1 MNSEVL
7 RLLYTSAF
15 NDIESARHCQ
25 ISISQKEMEI
35 NMININS
42 RYSSYDNTYLNSIKK
57 QNLEMDIRNLK
68 NNRDSRINS
77 AIRYA
82 LTIAEDEIQGN
93 ISLSVAAIVL
103 GTISSFISTVK
114 DSFNIS
120 IVNRSNLSIISS
132 KLLFSG
138 LDMFQLKN
146 AIERLRS
153 VCKVI

>member
-68 NNRDSRINS
+68 NNR
-77 AIRYA
+77 
-82 LTIAEDEIQGN
+82 
-93 ISLSVAAIVL
+93 
-103 GTISSFISTVK
+103 
-114 DSFNIS
+114 
-120 IVNRSNLSIISS
+120 
-132 KLLFSG
+132 KLC
-138 LDMFQLKN
+138 N
-146 AIERLRS
+146 
-153 VCKVI
+153 